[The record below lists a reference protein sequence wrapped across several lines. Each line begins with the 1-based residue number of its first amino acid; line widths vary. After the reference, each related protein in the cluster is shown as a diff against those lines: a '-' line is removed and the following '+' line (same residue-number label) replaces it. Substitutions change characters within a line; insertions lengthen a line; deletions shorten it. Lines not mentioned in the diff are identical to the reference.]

1 MDCTTFFVRRL
12 GQDDFKK
19 VQEGM
24 QNLKPAIVDTFP
36 PERANGIICAGQF
49 SDQQWYR
56 VRIASITR
64 TGTYRVTFIDYG
76 NSEELSK
83 DRLATLPE
91 DLAKVPSTCRS
102 CVLAGIKA
110 PGANSSYANPA
121 AHAFNQMAFGFE
133 LVAKIEAE
141 DRGAKIHVTLTP
153 KDGERSINSE
163 LVRGGWARVIG
174 RPLPKLKSYV
184 KALKADE
191 TFAKN
196 ARLNIW
202 EYGDVSDEEE
212 EETKR
217 ETGRPPSLAQ
227 KRANQKN

>member
-1 MDCTTFFVRRL
+1 M
-12 GQDDFKK
+12 G
-19 VQEGM
+19 
-24 QNLKPAIVDTFP
+24 
-36 PERANGIICAGQF
+36 
-49 SDQQWYR
+49 
-56 VRIASITR
+56 
-64 TGTYRVTFIDYG
+64 
-76 NSEELSK
+76 
-83 DRLATLPE
+83 
-91 DLAKVPSTCRS
+91 
-102 CVLAGIKA
+102 
-110 PGANSSYANPA
+110 
-121 AHAFNQMAFGFE
+121 
-133 LVAKIEAE
+133 
-141 DRGAKIHVTLTP
+141 GAKIHVTLTP

-227 KRANQKN
+227 KRANQKISVIINVLVLDYSLYTVGILCVLWHYIYLQTSARSFVFWYLCTLR